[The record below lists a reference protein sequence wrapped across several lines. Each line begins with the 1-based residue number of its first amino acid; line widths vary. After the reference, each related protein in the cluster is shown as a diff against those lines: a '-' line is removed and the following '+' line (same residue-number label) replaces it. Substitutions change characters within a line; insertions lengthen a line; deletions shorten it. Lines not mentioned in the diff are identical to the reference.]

1 MAALTTRKIEAVV
14 HTKID
19 AARRRTVAKTIA
31 LDRLSAF
38 LGDAAPALQPPALP
52 WVDLEIRPAFR
63 EPVEICVD
71 CPEKA
76 TESTAFKVSFAA
88 SCGAFSWSCL
98 LDGVIGATSRRCLFD
113 GVIGTTS
120 RRWRELQHS
129 QPSRRWRGI
138 LASRRWR
145 LGPHRRPDVAG
156 AAPPPRER
164 TERLNR
170 SKAPSTGPPRL
181 DTKQSNKNTGP
192 GPARARGGL
201 ARGAKS
207 QTKLLR
213 PRPRPRRGRR
223 RGGARKSF
231 GALRAWRHVG
241 AARGLGRA
249 AAPQSAE
256 GVARLRRPAA
266 SKVLRG
272 PEDNVRRAG
281 VASMA

>member
-1 MAALTTRKIEAVV
+1 MAAITTRKIEAIV

-76 TESTAFKVSFAA
+76 TNGPAFKVRFPRLVRCLRLVCSMA
-88 SCGAFSWSCL
+88 SSGRRRG
-98 LDGVIGATSRRCLFD
+98 DGVK
-113 GVIGTTS
+113 IGTTS
-120 RRWRELQHS
+120 H
-129 QPSRRWRGI
+129 
-138 LASRRWR
+138 RWR
-145 LGPHRRPDVAG
+145 LALVIRLSRLWWRRVDWRFSGRHVLDDG
-156 AAPPPRER
+156 VTESRSRKNTRRER
-164 TERLNR
+164 HE
-170 SKAPSTGPPRL
+170 KTG
-181 DTKQSNKNTGP
+181 KNNTGP

-223 RGGARKSF
+223 RGGAGPRVS
-231 GALRAWRHVG
+231 ALRARRHVG

-249 AAPQSAE
+249 AAPQ
-256 GVARLRRPAA
+256 GVQGLARLRRPAA
-266 SKVLRG
+266 SKIHQARESRRWRG
-272 PEDNVRRAG
+272 AQYFRESWNIYA
-281 VASMA
+281 MA

>member
-1 MAALTTRKIEAVV
+1 MSALTTQRKIEAIV

-76 TESTAFKVSFAA
+76 TESTAFKVRFPRLVR
-88 SCGAFSWSCL
+88 CLRGWS
-98 LDGVIGATSRRCLFD
+98 CLFD
-113 GVIGTTS
+113 GVIGTIS
-120 RRWRELQHS
+120 RRWRH
-129 QPSRRWRGI
+129 WD
-138 LASRRWR
+138 
-145 LGPHRRPDVAG
+145 DVASMASSSRDSSRVFG
-156 AAPPPRER
+156 GDA
-164 TERLNR
+164 
-170 SKAPSTGPPRL
+170 STGVSL
-181 DTKQSNKNTGP
+181 DVMFWMMESQSHEVAKTHAERGTKKNRKNNTGP

-201 ARGAKS
+201 ARGATS

-231 GALRAWRHVG
+231 GAVRARRHVG

-249 AAPQSAE
+249 AAPQGAQ
-256 GVARLRRPAA
+256 GFARLRRRAA
-266 SKVLRG
+266 SKVH
-272 PEDNVRRAG
+272 A
-281 VASMA
+281 

>member
-1 MAALTTRKIEAVV
+1 MAAITTRKIEAIV
-14 HTKID
+14 HTKFD

-76 TESTAFKVSFAA
+76 TESTAFKVRFPRLA
-88 SCGAFSWSCL
+88 
-98 LDGVIGATSRRCLFD
+98 RRLPAPKRPRD
-113 GVIGTTS
+113 VS
-120 RRWRELQHS
+120 RRWRERQHVCS
-129 QPSRRWRGI
+129 MVSSGRQRQ
-138 LASRRWR
+138 
-145 LGPHRRPDVAG
+145 H
-156 AAPPPRER
+156 
-164 TERLNR
+164 
-170 SKAPSTGPPRL
+170 
-181 DTKQSNKNTGP
+181 TGP

-201 ARGAKS
+201 ARGATS
-207 QTKLLR
+207 RARLLR

-231 GALRAWRHVG
+231 GAVRARRHVG

-256 GVARLRRPAA
+256 GLARLRRRAA
-266 SKVLRG
+266 SKVQ
-272 PEDNVRRAG
+272 DHVRRAG